1 MKNLNLNLFLMIGLI
16 GLFIFIAWGVTYS
29 NLKNIE
35 GQLLASIAQIEKLSL
50 KNESSYLKNFAQC
63 LTQKGIRLYG
73 SSQDIYTQKQKA
85 MFGRAINYLTYI
97 ECIEPESKE
106 LLFECQVEAI
116 KTFPTWEFPDK
127 ERKSGILSLEE
138 LEELSNCQI

>member
-1 MKNLNLNLFLMIGLI
+1 MKNLNLNLFLVIGLI
-16 GLFIFIAWGVTYS
+16 GLFIAWAITYL

-35 GQLLASIAQIEKLSL
+35 HQFSASLAQLTIFTQREEDIFLD
-50 KNESSYLKNFAQC
+50 NFAQC
-63 LTQKGIRLYG
+63 LTQKGIKLYG
-73 SSQDIYTQKQKA
+73 SSQDAHTQEQKA
-85 MFGRAINYLTYI
+85 VFGKAINYLTYI

-116 KTFPTWEFPDK
+116 KIFPTWEFPNK

-138 LEELSNCQI
+138 LKELSGCRF